1 MRTRYAGLLAA
12 LVLLGSCAPLTARSP
27 LFSAAD
33 AIGPVPLSEGLW
45 IQAGEECVPDARSEW
60 ADDCVSIE
68 VSRGRDGV
76 WLYTSR
82 STGSDGEAEQY
93 SWRFVIVS
101 AVETAR
107 EGGYAPLYV
116 AEYVSVDE
124 PGRPLYAV
132 VVPVGPMPA
141 REVRMVGVIDCDDA
155 LREGPIP
162 GVEEFH
168 ADDDFVRICVAG
180 ARAAVREAARRAL
193 IENLG
198 VLLGEPRARF
208 VWISPLHE
216 PAPQILVEAR

>member
-1 MRTRYAGLLAA
+1 
-12 LVLLGSCAPLTARSP
+12 
-27 LFSAAD
+27 
-33 AIGPVPLSEGLW
+33 LSEGLW
-45 IQAGEECVPDARSEW
+45 IQAGEECAPDARSEW

-68 VSRGRDGV
+68 VSRERDGA

-82 STGSDGEAEQY
+82 STGPDGEAEQY

-162 GVEEFH
+162 GVEEVH
-168 ADDDFVRICVAG
+168 GDDDFERICVAG

-208 VWISPLHE
+208 VWISPLRE